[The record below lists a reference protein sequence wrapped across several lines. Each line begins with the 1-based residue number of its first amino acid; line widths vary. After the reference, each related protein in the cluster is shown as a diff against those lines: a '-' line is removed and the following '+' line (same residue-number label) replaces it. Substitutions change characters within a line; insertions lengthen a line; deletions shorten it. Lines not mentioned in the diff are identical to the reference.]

1 MASIYDVGSSAL
13 TSMQRAIATTG
24 HNIANVNTE
33 GYSRQEV
40 VLGTRS
46 PEKVGQVEI
55 GTGVEVSN
63 IRRAHDSFLMRDVQT
78 RSGSNG
84 YFQLYAKTAQNVDSL
99 LADPSTGIA
108 PAMNKF
114 FAAMEAVAANPSS
127 SPERQVL
134 LSEAEML
141 TQRFNYVDT
150 RLSEFAAELNTRM
163 ANMTDDI
170 NALASDIAQLNASI
184 VSLNSARG
192 VPNDLL
198 DQRDQAIT
206 DLSKLIGVQTAKQD
220 DGAINVSIGKGQR
233 LVIGNSAEQLRM
245 VLPAAGDGPS
255 RLFLSVPSG
264 AESEVTSKLTGGE
277 LGGVLD
283 AGAKLINKARR
294 EVGLLAL
301 GMTETFNRQH
311 SQGSDLNGDQGEA
324 FFQNLEAAV
333 TGSRDNSG
341 LVAVTANITQEQNL
355 SGDGYSIRYEEAG
368 IRLTNLS
375 SGETRLVDAGV
386 LELQPGFNINVP
398 EQADGVVGDIFFVEP
413 TLGAAS
419 SMSLALTD
427 PSKIAAANEG
437 SAVGDNRNM
446 LSLIEL
452 RDVKTLRAGTQSYT
466 SLYGTTLSGIAV
478 ETRSAISNAETEQTL
493 LRSAEDRLEGL
504 RGVNLDEEATN
515 LIRYQQAYQ
524 AADKLFRWQMI
535 FSTHYLWRQDD
546 DWKNVFSSDASGKLK
561 RNLRRASALT
571 ENTRS
576 ARYG

>member
-40 VLGTRS
+40 LFGTRK

-63 IRRAHDSFLMRDVQT
+63 IRRSHDSFLMKDVQA

-84 YFQLYAKTAQNVDSL
+84 YFQLYAETAQNVDSL

-134 LSEAEML
+134 LSQAEML
-141 TQRFNYVDT
+141 TQRFNYIDT
-150 RLSEFAAELNTRM
+150 RLSEFAEDLNARM
-163 ANMTDDI
+163 ANMTGDI

-184 VSLNSARG
+184 VSMNTTRG
-192 VPNDLL
+192 TPNDLL

-206 DLSKLIGVQTAKQD
+206 DLSKLIGVQTTKQD

-255 RLFLSVPSG
+255 QLFLSVPSG
-264 AESEVTSKLTGGE
+264 AESEVTAKLTGGE

-294 EVGLLAL
+294 EVGLLAI
-301 GMTETFNRQH
+301 GITETFNRQH
-311 SQGSDLNGDQGEA
+311 SQGSDFNGDQGDA

-341 LVAVTANITQEQNL
+341 LVAVTTTITQEQNL
-355 SGDGYSIRYEEAG
+355 TGDGYSIRYEEAG

-375 SGETRLVDAGV
+375 SGDSQFVDAGV
-386 LELQPGFNINVP
+386 LELPGLSMNIP
-398 EQADGVVGDIFFVEP
+398 EQADGAVGDIFFIEP

-427 PSKIAAANEG
+427 PSKIAAANLG

-452 RDVKTLRAGTQSYT
+452 RDLKTLKAGTQSYT
-466 SLYGTTLSGIAV
+466 SLYGSTLSDIAV

-524 AADKLFRWQMI
+524 AAAQVISVANDI
-535 FSTHYLWRQDD
+535 FDTLLM
-546 DWKNVFSSDASGKLK
+546 AA
-561 RNLRRASALT
+561 RR
-571 ENTRS
+571 
-576 ARYG
+576 

>member
-1 MASIYDVGSSAL
+1 MASIYDVGTSAL

-40 VLGTRS
+40 LLGTRS
-46 PEKVGQVEI
+46 PEKVGQVEV

-84 YFQLYAKTAQNVDSL
+84 YFQLYAETAQSVDGL

-127 SPERQVL
+127 APERQVL
-134 LSEAEML
+134 LSEAQML

-150 RLSEFAAELNTRM
+150 RLSEFAGQLNTRM

-170 NALASDIAQLNASI
+170 NALATDIAQLNESI
-184 VSLNSARG
+184 VALNTESRG
-192 VPNDLL
+192 APNDLL
-198 DQRDQAIT
+198 DRRDQAIT
-206 DLSKLIGVQTAKQD
+206 DLSKLIGVQTTKQD
-220 DGAINVSIGKGQR
+220 NGAINVMIGKGQR

-245 VLPAAGDGPS
+245 TLPAAQDGPS
-255 RLFLSVPSG
+255 RLYLSVPSG

-277 LGGVLD
+277 LGGALD

-294 EVGLLAL
+294 EVGLLAI
-301 GMTETFNRQH
+301 GITETFNRQH

-324 FFQNLEAAV
+324 FFQNLDAAV

-355 SGDGYSIRYEEAG
+355 TGDGYSLRYEEAG

-375 SGETRLVDAGV
+375 SGDSQLVDAGV
-386 LELQPGFNINVP
+386 LELPGLSITIP
-398 EQADGVVGDIFFVEP
+398 QQEADGVVGDMFFIEP

-419 SMSLALTD
+419 SMTVALTD
-427 PSKIAAANEG
+427 PSKIAAANQG

-452 RDVKTLRAGTQSYT
+452 RDAKTLKGGTQSYT
-466 SLYGTTLSGIAV
+466 SLYGSTLSSIAV
-478 ETRSAISNAETEQTL
+478 ETRSAISNSETEQSL
-493 LRSAEDRLEGL
+493 LRSAEDRLDGL

-524 AADKLFRWQMI
+524 AAAQVISVANDI
-535 FSTHYLWRQDD
+535 FDTLLM
-546 DWKNVFSSDASGKLK
+546 AS
-561 RNLRRASALT
+561 RR
-571 ENTRS
+571 
-576 ARYG
+576 

>member
-40 VLGTRS
+40 VFGTRN

-55 GTGVEVSN
+55 GTGVEISN
-63 IRRAHDSFLMRDVQT
+63 IRRNHDSFLVKDVQA

-108 PAMNKF
+108 PAMNQF
-114 FAAMEAVAANPSS
+114 FAAMEAVAANPGS

-134 LSEAEML
+134 LSQAEML

-150 RLSEFAAELNTRM
+150 RLSEFAGELNTRM
-163 ANMTDDI
+163 ANVTGDI
-170 NALASDIAQLNASI
+170 NTLASDIAQLNASI
-184 VSLNSARG
+184 VSLNTSRG
-192 VPNDLL
+192 TPNDLL

-206 DLSKLIGVQTAKQD
+206 DLSKLIGVQTTKQD

-245 VLPAAGDGPS
+245 VLPASGDGPS
-255 RLFLSVPSG
+255 QLFLSVPSG
-264 AESEVTSKLTGGE
+264 AESEVTAKLTGGE
-277 LGGVLD
+277 LGGILD
-283 AGAKLINKARR
+283 AGAKVINKARR

-301 GMTETFNRQH
+301 GITETFNRQH

-324 FFQNLEAAV
+324 FFKNLEAAV

-341 LVAVTANITQEQNL
+341 LVAVATTITQEQNL
-355 SGDGYSIRYEEAG
+355 TGDGYSIRYEEAG

-375 SGETRLVDAGV
+375 SGDSQFVEAGV
-386 LELQPGFNINVP
+386 LELPGLSINIP
-398 EQADGVVGDIFFVEP
+398 EQMNGAVGDIFFIEP
-413 TLGAAS
+413 SLGAAS

-427 PSKIAAANEG
+427 PSKIAAANLG

-452 RDVKTLRAGTQSYT
+452 RDAKTLKAGTQSYT
-466 SLYGTTLSGIAV
+466 SLYGSTLSGIAV

-524 AADKLFRWQMI
+524 AAAQVISVANDI
-535 FSTHYLWRQDD
+535 FDTLLM
-546 DWKNVFSSDASGKLK
+546 AA
-561 RNLRRASALT
+561 RR
-571 ENTRS
+571 
-576 ARYG
+576 

>member
-40 VLGTRS
+40 LFGTRN

-63 IRRAHDSFLMRDVQT
+63 IRRNHDSFLIKDVQA

-114 FAAMEAVAANPSS
+114 FAAMEAVAANPTS

-134 LSEAEML
+134 LSQAEML

-150 RLSEFAAELNTRM
+150 RLSEFAVELNTRM
-163 ANMTDDI
+163 SNMTDDI
-170 NALASDIAQLNASI
+170 NALASDIARLNESI
-184 VSLNSARG
+184 ISIDSTRG
-192 VPNDLL
+192 MPNDLL

-206 DLSKLIGVQTAKQD
+206 ELSRLIGVQTTKQD
-220 DGAINVSIGKGQR
+220 NGALNVSIGKGQR
-233 LVIGNSAEQLRM
+233 LVIGTSAEQLRM
-245 VLPAAGDGPS
+245 VLPSAQDGPS

-283 AGAKLINKARR
+283 AGTKLINKARR

-311 SQGSDLNGDQGEA
+311 SQGSDLDGDQGES
-324 FFQNLEAAV
+324 FFKNLEATV

-341 LVAVTANITQEQNL
+341 LVAVGATITQEQNL
-355 SGDGYSIRYEEAG
+355 TGDGYSIRYEEAG
-368 IRLTNLS
+368 IRVTNLA
-375 SGETRLVDAGV
+375 SGDSQIVDAGV
-386 LELQPGFNINVP
+386 LELPGFNVNIP
-398 EQADGVVGDIFFVEP
+398 EQAVGAIGDIFFVEP

-427 PSKIAAANEG
+427 PSKVAAANQG

-452 RDVKTLRAGTQSYT
+452 RDVKTLKAGTQSYT
-466 SLYGTTLSGIAV
+466 SLYGSALSGIAV
-478 ETRSAISNAETEQTL
+478 ETRSAMSNAETEQAL

-524 AADKLFRWQMI
+524 AAAQVISVANDI
-535 FSTHYLWRQDD
+535 FDTLLM
-546 DWKNVFSSDASGKLK
+546 AA
-561 RNLRRASALT
+561 RR
-571 ENTRS
+571 
-576 ARYG
+576 

>member
-150 RLSEFAAELNTRM
+150 RLSEFATELNTRM

-341 LVAVTANITQEQNL
+341 LVAVTANVTQEQNL
-355 SGDGYSIRYEEAG
+355 TGDGYSIRYEEAG

-386 LELQPGFNINVP
+386 LELPGFNINVP

-524 AADKLFRWQMI
+524 AAAQVISVANDI
-535 FSTHYLWRQDD
+535 FDTLLM
-546 DWKNVFSSDASGKLK
+546 AA
-561 RNLRRASALT
+561 RR
-571 ENTRS
+571 
-576 ARYG
+576 

>member
-40 VLGTRS
+40 LFGTRK

-63 IRRAHDSFLMRDVQT
+63 IRRSHDSFLMKDVQA

-84 YFQLYAKTAQNVDSL
+84 YFQLYAETAQNVDSL

-108 PAMNKF
+108 PAMNQF

-134 LSEAEML
+134 LSQAEML

-150 RLSEFAAELNTRM
+150 RLSEFAGELNTRM
-163 ANMTDDI
+163 ANVTGDI
-170 NALASDIAQLNASI
+170 NTLASDIAQLNASI
-184 VSLNSARG
+184 VSLNTSRG
-192 VPNDLL
+192 TPNDLL

-206 DLSKLIGVQTAKQD
+206 DLSKLIGVQTTKQD

-255 RLFLSVPSG
+255 QLFLSVPSG
-264 AESEVTSKLTGGE
+264 AESEVTAKLTGGE
-277 LGGVLD
+277 LGGILD
-283 AGAKLINKARR
+283 AGAKVINKARR

-301 GMTETFNRQH
+301 GITETFNRQH

-324 FFQNLEAAV
+324 FFTNLEAAV

-341 LVAVTANITQEQNL
+341 LVAVTTTITQEQNL
-355 SGDGYSIRYEEAG
+355 TGDGYSIRYEEAG

-375 SGETRLVDAGV
+375 SGDSQFVEAGV
-386 LELQPGFNINVP
+386 LELPGLSINIP
-398 EQADGVVGDIFFVEP
+398 EQVNGAVGDIFFIEP
-413 TLGAAS
+413 SLAAAS

-427 PSKIAAANEG
+427 PSKIAAANLG

-452 RDVKTLRAGTQSYT
+452 RDAKTLKAGTQSYT
-466 SLYGTTLSGIAV
+466 SLYGSTLSGIAV

-524 AADKLFRWQMI
+524 AAAQVISVANDI
-535 FSTHYLWRQDD
+535 FDTLLM
-546 DWKNVFSSDASGKLK
+546 AA
-561 RNLRRASALT
+561 RR
-571 ENTRS
+571 
-576 ARYG
+576 

>member
-40 VLGTRS
+40 LFGTRK

-63 IRRAHDSFLMRDVQT
+63 IRRSHDSFLIKDVQA

-84 YFQLYAKTAQNVDSL
+84 YFQLYAETAQNVDSL

-108 PAMNKF
+108 PAMNQF

-134 LSEAEML
+134 LSQAEML

-150 RLSEFAAELNTRM
+150 RLSEFAGELNTRM
-163 ANMTDDI
+163 ANVTGDI
-170 NALASDIAQLNASI
+170 NTLASDIAQLNASI
-184 VSLNSARG
+184 VSLNTSRG
-192 VPNDLL
+192 TPNDLL

-206 DLSKLIGVQTAKQD
+206 DLSKLIGVQTTKQD

-255 RLFLSVPSG
+255 QLFLSVPSG
-264 AESEVTSKLTGGE
+264 AESEVTAKLTGGE
-277 LGGVLD
+277 LGGILD
-283 AGAKLINKARR
+283 AGAKVINKARR

-301 GMTETFNRQH
+301 GITETFNRQH

-324 FFQNLEAAV
+324 FFTNLEAAV

-341 LVAVTANITQEQNL
+341 LVAVTTTITQEQNL
-355 SGDGYSIRYEEAG
+355 TGDGYSIRYEEAG

-375 SGETRLVDAGV
+375 SGDSQFVEAGV
-386 LELQPGFNINVP
+386 LELPGLSINIP
-398 EQADGVVGDIFFVEP
+398 EQMNGAVGDIFFIEP
-413 TLGAAS
+413 SLGAAS

-427 PSKIAAANEG
+427 PSKIAAANLG

-452 RDVKTLRAGTQSYT
+452 RDAKTLKAGTQSYT
-466 SLYGTTLSGIAV
+466 SLYGSTLSGIAV

-524 AADKLFRWQMI
+524 AAAQVISVANDI
-535 FSTHYLWRQDD
+535 FDTLLM
-546 DWKNVFSSDASGKLK
+546 AA
-561 RNLRRASALT
+561 RR
-571 ENTRS
+571 
-576 ARYG
+576 

>member
-386 LELQPGFNINVP
+386 LELPGFNINVP

-524 AADKLFRWQMI
+524 AAAQVISVANDI
-535 FSTHYLWRQDD
+535 FDTLLM
-546 DWKNVFSSDASGKLK
+546 AA
-561 RNLRRASALT
+561 RR
-571 ENTRS
+571 
-576 ARYG
+576 

>member
-150 RLSEFAAELNTRM
+150 RLSEFAGELNTRM

-192 VPNDLL
+192 APNDLL

-206 DLSKLIGVQTAKQD
+206 ELSKLIGVQTTKQD

-333 TGSRDNSG
+333 AGSRDNSG
-341 LVAVTANITQEQNL
+341 LVAVTATITQEQNL
-355 SGDGYSIRYEEAG
+355 TGDGYSIRYEEAG

-386 LELQPGFNINVP
+386 LELPGFSINVP

-524 AADKLFRWQMI
+524 AAAQVISVANDI
-535 FSTHYLWRQDD
+535 FDTLLM
-546 DWKNVFSSDASGKLK
+546 AA
-561 RNLRRASALT
+561 RR
-571 ENTRS
+571 
-576 ARYG
+576 

>member
-40 VLGTRS
+40 LFGTRK

-63 IRRAHDSFLMRDVQT
+63 IRRSHDSFLMKDVQA

-84 YFQLYAKTAQNVDSL
+84 YFQLYAETAQNVDSL

-134 LSEAEML
+134 LSQAEML
-141 TQRFNYVDT
+141 TQRFNYIDT
-150 RLSEFAAELNTRM
+150 RLSEFAEDLNARM
-163 ANMTDDI
+163 ANMMGDI

-184 VSLNSARG
+184 VSMNTTRG
-192 VPNDLL
+192 TPNDLL

-206 DLSKLIGVQTAKQD
+206 DLSKLIGVQTTKQD

-255 RLFLSVPSG
+255 QLFLSVPSG
-264 AESEVTSKLTGGE
+264 AESEVTAKLTGGE

-294 EVGLLAL
+294 EVGLLAI
-301 GMTETFNRQH
+301 GITETFNRQH
-311 SQGSDLNGDQGEA
+311 SQGSDFNGDQGDA

-341 LVAVTANITQEQNL
+341 LVAVTTTITQEQNL
-355 SGDGYSIRYEEAG
+355 TGDGYSIRYEEAG

-375 SGETRLVDAGV
+375 SGDSQFVDAGV
-386 LELQPGFNINVP
+386 LELPGLSMNIP
-398 EQADGVVGDIFFVEP
+398 EQADGAVGDIFFIEP

-427 PSKIAAANEG
+427 PSKIAAANLG

-452 RDVKTLRAGTQSYT
+452 RDLKTLKAGTQSYT
-466 SLYGTTLSGIAV
+466 SLYGSTLSGIAV

-524 AADKLFRWQMI
+524 AAAQVISVANDI
-535 FSTHYLWRQDD
+535 FDTLLM
-546 DWKNVFSSDASGKLK
+546 AA
-561 RNLRRASALT
+561 RR
-571 ENTRS
+571 
-576 ARYG
+576 

>member
-1 MASIYDVGSSAL
+1 MASIYDVGTSAL

-40 VLGTRS
+40 LLGTRN

-84 YFQLYAKTAQNVDSL
+84 YFQLYAETAQSVDGL

-127 SPERQVL
+127 APERQVM
-134 LSEAEML
+134 LSEAEKL
-141 TQRFNYVDT
+141 AQRFNYVDS
-150 RLSEFAAELNTRM
+150 RLSEFAGGLNTRM

-170 NALASDIAQLNASI
+170 NALALDIAQLNESV
-184 VSLNSARG
+184 VSLSSGSRG
-192 VPNDLL
+192 MPNDLL
-198 DQRDQAIT
+198 DRRDQAIT
-206 DLSKLIGVQTAKQD
+206 DLSKLVSIQTTKQD
-220 DGAINVSIGKGQR
+220 DGSINVSIGRGQR

-245 VLPAAGDGPS
+245 VLPAAQDGPS
-255 RLFLSVPSG
+255 RLYLSVPSG

-277 LGGVLD
+277 LGGALD
-283 AGAKLINKARR
+283 AGAKLVNRARR

-301 GMTETFNRQH
+301 GITETFNRQH

-341 LVAVTANITQEQNL
+341 LVAVTANVTQEQNL
-355 SGDGYSIRYEEAG
+355 NGDGYSLRYEEAG

-375 SGETRLVDAGV
+375 SGDSQIIEAGV
-386 LELQPGFNINVP
+386 LELPGLSINVP
-398 EQADGVVGDIFFVEP
+398 EQVNGVDGDIFFIEP

-419 SMSLALTD
+419 SMSIVLTD
-427 PSKIAAANEG
+427 PSKIAAANQG

-452 RDVKTLRAGTQSYT
+452 RDAKTLKDGSQSYT
-466 SLYGTTLSGIAV
+466 SLYGSTLSSIAV
-478 ETRSAISNAETEQTL
+478 ETRSAISNAETEQSL

-524 AADKLFRWQMI
+524 AAAQVISVANDI
-535 FSTHYLWRQDD
+535 FDTLLM
-546 DWKNVFSSDASGKLK
+546 AS
-561 RNLRRASALT
+561 RR
-571 ENTRS
+571 
-576 ARYG
+576 